1 MATRKPTAKKTAAKK
16 TAPQQGSKRA
26 GGDAS
31 VENYFREQPTDKRA
45 LLIKIR
51 GLVEKGAPDAVPS
64 IKWGVPI
71 YQLNGKNICA
81 LAAFKDHVAIN
92 FFAPPSVLLDPA
104 KQLEGNGKTSRLLK
118 VRSASDI
125 DNASIARWLKA
136 AVTANS

>member
-1 MATRKPTAKKTAAKK
+1 MAAGKPTAKKAAAKK
-16 TAPQQGSKRA
+16 TTPPGSARGA
-26 GGDAS
+26 DAS
-31 VENYFREQPTDKRA
+31 VERYFTEQAPDKRA

-51 GLVEKGAPDAVPS
+51 GLVEKGAPNAVPS

-81 LAAFKDHVAIN
+81 LASFKDHVAIN

-118 VRSASDI
+118 VRSAADI

>member
-1 MATRKPTAKKTAAKK
+1 MAARKPTAKKAAAKK
-16 TAPQQGSKRA
+16 TTPQGSTRGA
-26 GGDAS
+26 DAS
-31 VENYFREQPTDKRA
+31 VERYFTEQPPDKRA

-51 GLVEKGAPDAVPS
+51 GLVEKGAPNVVPS

-81 LAAFKDHVAIN
+81 LASFKDHVAIN

>member
-1 MATRKPTAKKTAAKK
+1 MAARKPTAKKTAPQKGTLNGAK
-16 TAPQQGSKRA
+16 
-26 GGDAS
+26 AS
-31 VENYFREQPTDKRA
+31 VERYFTQQSPDQRV

-118 VRSASDI
+118 VRSASDV

>member
-1 MATRKPTAKKTAAKK
+1 MAAGKPTAKKAAAKK
-16 TAPQQGSKRA
+16 TTPQGTTRGA
-26 GGDAS
+26 DAA
-31 VENYFREQPTDKRA
+31 VERYFTEQPPDKRA

-51 GLVEKGAPDAVPS
+51 GLVEKGAPNAVPS

-81 LAAFKDHVAIN
+81 LASFKDHVAIN

-118 VRSASDI
+118 VRSATDI

>member
-1 MATRKPTAKKTAAKK
+1 MAARKPTAKKTAAKK
-16 TAPQQGSKRA
+16 TAPQKGTRDSA
-26 GGDAS
+26 DAS
-31 VENYFREQPTDKRA
+31 VERYFAQQPPDKRV

-51 GLVEKGAPDAVPS
+51 GLVEKEAPNAVPS

-81 LAAFKDHVAIN
+81 LASFKDHVAIN

-118 VRSASDI
+118 VRGASDI

>member
-1 MATRKPTAKKTAAKK
+1 MPAHRPTAKKTTPKK
-16 TAPQQGSKRA
+16 TAAKNGSKRDDSGA
-26 GGDAS
+26 AT
-31 VENYFREQPTDKRA
+31 ERYFAQQPADKRA
-45 LLIKIR
+45 LLEKLR
-51 GLVEKGAPDAVPS
+51 AVVTKGAPDAKAS

-71 YQLNGKNICA
+71 YQLNGRNICA

-104 KQLEGNGKTSRLLK
+104 KQLEGSGKTSRLLK
-118 VRSASDI
+118 VRSDSDI

>member
-1 MATRKPTAKKTAAKK
+1 MAARKPTAKKTAAKK
-16 TAPQQGSKRA
+16 TAPQQGNKRA
-26 GGDAS
+26 GADAS
-31 VENYFREQPTDKRA
+31 VERYFTEQPTDKRA

-51 GLVEKGAPDAVPS
+51 GLVEKGAPNAVPS

-81 LAAFKDHVAIN
+81 LASFKDHVAIN

-125 DNASIARWLKA
+125 DNASIARWLKT

>member
-1 MATRKPTAKKTAAKK
+1 MAARKPTAKKTAPQK
-16 TAPQQGSKRA
+16 TTKRDGA
-26 GGDAS
+26 GAS
-31 VENYFREQPTDKRA
+31 VETYFAQQPADKRA
-45 LLIKIR
+45 LLTKLR

-71 YQLNGKNICA
+71 YAQNGRNICA

-118 VRSASDI
+118 VRSASDM
-125 DNASIARWLKA
+125 DTASIARWLKA

>member
-1 MATRKPTAKKTAAKK
+1 MAARKPTAKRTAAKK
-16 TAPQQGSKRA
+16 AGPQRSGRSADANAPVEAYFAQQPS
-26 GGDAS
+26 
-31 VENYFREQPTDKRA
+31 DKRA
-45 LLIKIR
+45 LLTKLR
-51 GLVEKGAPDAVPS
+51 ALVEKGAPNAVPS

-71 YQLNGKNICA
+71 YAQNGRNICA

-125 DNASIARWLKA
+125 DTASIARWLKA